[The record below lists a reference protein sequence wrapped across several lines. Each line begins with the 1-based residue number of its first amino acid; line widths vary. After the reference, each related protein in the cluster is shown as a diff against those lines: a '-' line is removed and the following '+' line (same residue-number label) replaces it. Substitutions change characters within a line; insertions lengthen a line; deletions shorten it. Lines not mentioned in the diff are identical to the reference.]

1 MANQPA
7 PLDVVFH
14 SLADPTRRAVVTRL
28 LQGEAPVKQL
38 AQPFA
43 IGLPAFLKHLA
54 VLEGAGLIR
63 SEKRGRVRTCRID
76 AERLAAAEDWLAE
89 QRAVWQGRTDRLA
102 AFVESQTTGSPARS
116 EERPGGKK
124 WVSTGRP
131 RGSPDP
137 SKKKTETN

>member
-1 MANQPA
+1 MGTLMATRPA
-7 PLDVVFH
+7 PLDSGCH
-14 SLADPTRRAVVTRL
+14 ARAEPTRLSVVPLL

-54 VLEGAGLIR
+54 VLESASLIR

-89 QRAVWQGRTDRLA
+89 QRAVWQDRKS
-102 AFVESQTTGSPARS
+102 V
-116 EERPGGKK
+116 
-124 WVSTGRP
+124 V
-131 RGSPDP
+131 
-137 SKKKTETN
+137 